1 MKTKITALLL
11 SAALVLSG
19 CQAIQN
25 ASNTAKLGTGI
36 GVGGAAVGAVLG
48 ALLGGN
54 NKGKGAAIG
63 GAIGAV
69 AGTTAGLIIG
79 NKMDKAKKAAE
90 LANAEAEVLQN
101 EQGYDYVKVTFPS
114 GLLFGTGQDAL
125 TAAAKQDLA
134 TFANG
139 LTNDM
144 DLYIVGFSDTQK
156 FKNTSAADS
165 KVKNQQLSEKR
176 AKSVG
181 NYLATAGVPSS
192 RFKAVVGQGE
202 DSTYPTLEQNRRV
215 EVYVYPSEDMIRAA
229 QAEANK

>member
-1 MKTKITALLL
+1 MKTNITALLL

-25 ASNTAKLGTGI
+25 ASNKAKLGTGI

-63 GAIGAV
+63 AAVGAV

-90 LANAEAEVLQN
+90 AAQAEAEVYQN

-125 TAAAKQDLA
+125 TAAAKKDLS
-134 TFANG
+134 TFAQG
-139 LTNDM
+139 LTDDM

-156 FKNTSAADS
+156 FKGATAAQS

-176 AKSVG
+176 AASVG
-181 NYLATAGVPSS
+181 NYLAKAGVPQA
-192 RFKAVVGQGE
+192 RFKSVIGQGE
-202 DSTYPTLEQNRRV
+202 DSTYPTFEQNRRL
-215 EVYVYPSEDMIRAA
+215 EVNVYPSDDMIRAA
-229 QAEANK
+229 EAEASK

>member
-25 ASNTAKLGTGI
+25 ASNKAKLGTGI

-48 ALLGGN
+48 ALLGGS

-90 LANAEAEVLQN
+90 LANAEAEVYQN

-114 GLLFGTGQDAL
+114 GLLFGTGKDAL

-139 LTNDM
+139 LTSDM

-156 FKNTSAADS
+156 FKGRTASES
-165 KVKNQQLSEKR
+165 KVLNKELSEKR

-181 NYLATAGVPSS
+181 NYLATAGVPSK
-192 RFKAVVGQGE
+192 RFKALEGMGE

-215 EVYVYPSEDMIRAA
+215 EVYVYPSEDMIEAA
-229 QAEANK
+229 QKAAK